1 MGSRVGE
8 KKLKRSGGKNFS
20 WGGNKKLSLASFA
33 LCGCLAGLAR
43 VCFLC
48 AVADSLSAGVRIL
61 FAGANF
67 LFAGGRFLFVA
78 ISFLSPVSSILFT
91 CWGFVNA
98 GVKCQFGGGNF

>member
-1 MGSRVGE
+1 MGE
-8 KKLKRSGGKNFS
+8 KKIKRSGGKNFS

-33 LCGCLAGLAR
+33 LCVCLAGLAR

-48 AVADSLSAGVRIL
+48 AFAYSLSAGVRIL

-78 ISFLSPVSSILFT
+78 GSSLSPVWSILFA
-91 CWGFVNA
+91 GFGYVNA
-98 GVKCQFGGGNF
+98 AVKCHFEGVNF